1 MSAPL
6 SLTIIS
12 SFQTVRYNNRALSMA
27 PFGLHV
33 AGPSEPACLPLV
45 GCVDC
50 GDSVKYINMSNIC
63 NGMNAEENGGE
74 YLDTKLWELLDIKR
88 KTDSRGRVHAGEKYY
103 NVNIRVFVSDIG
115 IEPEKCKSYLLL
127 PKSIFSEVR
136 KSRVKEQAGDP
147 LKVQKNGDIWTTKK
161 NKYVKIFVRK

>member
-1 MSAPL
+1 
-6 SLTIIS
+6 
-12 SFQTVRYNNRALSMA
+12 
-27 PFGLHV
+27 
-33 AGPSEPACLPLV
+33 
-45 GCVDC
+45 
-50 GDSVKYINMSNIC
+50 
-63 NGMNAEENGGE
+63 MNAEENGGE
-74 YLDTKLWELLDIKR
+74 YLDTKLWELLDINR

-103 NVNIRVFVSDIG
+103 NVNIRVFVSDID

-147 LKVQKNGDIWTTKK
+147 LKVQKNGDIWTTQK